1 MKIKFILLAS
11 IILVSFSTILLSQ
24 TINIVSTEI
33 EFEKQLRPCLSAEL
47 DPEPTLVKKQWSKF
61 LDKNYSIDVSGIGWF
76 SNKDILTA
84 SDVTLGSVSDK
95 RMNLYTR
102 ILETANGSE
111 MKLFASFG
119 YDFFIGKDNYPAEFE
134 KLKTLMNN
142 FLMQFLTEYYK
153 DKIEETS
160 KAITKNSKE
169 KVSLLKSI
177 EKNKGKIEDAKN
189 EIAKLN
195 AKKSENS
202 EESIKILEKINKL
215 TKEQMDLENEN
226 NQALLEIQNL
236 DKKVEVLKLEL
247 DKLQQRQN
255 GLIIK

>member
-1 MKIKFILLAS
+1 
-11 IILVSFSTILLSQ
+11 
-24 TINIVSTEI
+24 
-33 EFEKQLRPCLSAEL
+33 
-47 DPEPTLVKKQWSKF
+47 
-61 LDKNYSIDVSGIGWF
+61 
-76 SNKDILTA
+76 
-84 SDVTLGSVSDK
+84 LGSVSDK